1 MRKHLEE
8 KSKEELI
15 DMVLHYRAKYEIEKL
30 ESGWLD
36 ELADALRDG
45 EDEPDRPSDE
55 IRETKESYRPHILTD
70 TWKV

>member
-1 MRKHLEE
+1 
-8 KSKEELI
+8 
-15 DMVLHYRAKYEIEKL
+15 VLHYRAKYEIEKL